1 MTTLG
6 QRQDTHRVL
15 LGFVHERMLQGQLLP
30 IHVPSNTVEYA
41 P

>member
-6 QRQDTHRVL
+6 QRQGMHRVL
-15 LGFVHERMLQGQLLP
+15 AGFVHERMLQSKPLP
-30 IHVPSNTVEYA
+30 IHVPSNTVKYA